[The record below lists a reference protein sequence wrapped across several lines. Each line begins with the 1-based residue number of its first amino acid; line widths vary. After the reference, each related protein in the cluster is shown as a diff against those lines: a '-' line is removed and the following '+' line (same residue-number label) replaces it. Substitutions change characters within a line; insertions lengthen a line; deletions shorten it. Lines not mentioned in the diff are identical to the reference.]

1 MSAESLQSSN
11 PTATRSMAQLLDV
24 SIEDPCKIFVGLN
37 ANQTF
42 QNLHLSKPHQRGNRA
57 DAKATCQL
65 WKLVHVNLGEIDSLP
80 VFRRQ
85 FVDRRGE
92 HAAGAA
98 PWGPEVHQHR
108 CGARLNRLPT

>member
-24 SIEDPCKIFVGLN
+24 SIEEPCQIFVGLN
-37 ANQTF
+37 ANQSF
-42 QNLHLSKPHQRGNRA
+42 QNLPLSKQHQRGNRA

-80 VFRRQ
+80 GFSCQ
-85 FVDRRGE
+85 FFDRRCD
-92 HAAGAA
+92 HPAGAA
-98 PWGPEVHQHR
+98 RRG
-108 CGARLNRLPT
+108 